1 MLTTVESTY
10 NRTSVTSYADESI
23 TGPFP
28 VFYTLNLIGNHRK
41 TSVILLLNEA
51 MSAEFSE
58 ILSSF
63 NGINQFVL
71 IKILR
76 QLEEDCIIKRVLEE
90 AEGGDY
96 KVKYRLTYTGR
107 RLIPIINELGSWG
120 KEQRR
125 HKALISI

>member
-1 MLTTVESTY
+1 MLTNVQSTY
-10 NRTSVTSYADESI
+10 DRTSVTSYADESI

-28 VFYTLNLIGNHRK
+28 VFYTLNLIGNHKK
-41 TSVILLLNEA
+41 TSVILLLNEV
-51 MSAEFSE
+51 MSAEFTE
-58 ILSSF
+58 ILGRF
-63 NGINQFVL
+63 NGMNQFVL

-76 QLEEDCIIKRVLEE
+76 QLEEDCIIKRVLAE
-90 AEGGDY
+90 EGGDY

-107 RLIPIINELGSWG
+107 RLIPIINELSSWG